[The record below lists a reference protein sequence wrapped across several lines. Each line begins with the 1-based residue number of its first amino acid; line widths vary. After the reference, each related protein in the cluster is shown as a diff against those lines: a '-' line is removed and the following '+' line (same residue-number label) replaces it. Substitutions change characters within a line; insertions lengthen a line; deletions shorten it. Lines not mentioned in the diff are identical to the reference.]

1 VQDQLIKKAD
11 RLLKI
16 KAVRDVY
23 ENILPHNNHFKPDTD
38 PLDKAFLVSE
48 IILRLGEGPELEEM
62 AAACDRG
69 PELNLPDAKTK
80 IDLEDYSKE
89 LIDKTYQQ
97 MLEAMDKALDLYKEK
112 RLRLKQ
118 PEDDYTKD
126 FIEIASSQLYH
137 NFRDRISTGNFQ
149 ITVGDKWPVADLSS
163 KVLKSKAYIMPDR
176 DEPVVGD
183 DLRELQELMAS
194 KVTDLA
200 KEGDIAADVFDIV
213 TAKWLKEAKHYE
225 AMVTLTADDILKAR
239 GLLPR
244 LGGKGGR
251 GGYREH
257 QRKEIQQK
265 IDVLSYTWVTVEEMD
280 IVEIIKGK
288 RKVSKWRGESKAIAL
303 TSRFGQ
309 IRADGSTD
317 AFAWRLRPGDVF
329 ARFLFGP
336 GRQTALLSQKA
347 LNYDPYRQKWE
358 KRLARYLA
366 WIWRISSGRTQ
377 EGLLVKTLLDAANM
391 EMDRNRPSRTRER
404 LEEALDCLQADR
416 VITAWQYDNID
427 ENMTSKRGWWRNWL
441 ECKVIITAPTSIITQ
456 YKKIKDRA
464 GSGYIADKENV

>member
-1 VQDQLIKKAD
+1 MQEQLIKKAEK
-11 RLLKI
+11 LLKI
-16 KAVRDVY
+16 KTVRDIY
-23 ENILPHNNHFKPDTD
+23 ENILPHNEHFKPDND

-48 IILRLGEGPELEEM
+48 IILRLGEGPEIEEM

-69 PELNLPDAKTK
+69 PELNLPSSKTK
-80 IDLEDYSKE
+80 IDLEGYSTE
-89 LIDKTYQQ
+89 LVNKTYQQ
-97 MLEAMDKALDLYKEK
+97 MLDAMDKALELHEEK
-112 RLRLKQ
+112 RLVLKK

-137 NFRDRISTGNFQ
+137 NFRDRISTGRFA
-149 ITVGDKWPVADLSS
+149 IPDGEKWPVADLSS

-176 DEPVVGD
+176 DEPIVGD
-183 DLRELQELMAS
+183 NLRELQTLMAS

-239 GLLPR
+239 GLLPK
-244 LGGKGGR
+244 LGGKGKR

-257 QRKEIQQK
+257 QRNEIQQK
-265 IDVLSYTWVTVEEMD
+265 IDVLSYTWVTVEEME
-280 IVEIIKGK
+280 IVEIVKGK
-288 RKVSKWRGESKAIAL
+288 RKVTKWRGESKAIAL

-309 IRADGSTD
+309 VRSDGSTD

-336 GRQTALLSQKA
+336 GRQTALLSQTA

-366 WIWRISSGRTQ
+366 WIWRISSARTQ
-377 EGLLVKTLLDAANM
+377 EGLLVKTLLAAVNM
-391 EMDRNRPSRTRER
+391 EVDRNRPSRTRER
-404 LEEALDCLQADR
+404 LEEALECLQEDR
-416 VITAWQYDNID
+416 VITAWQYDNLD
-427 ENMTSKRGWWRNWL
+427 ENMTSKRGWWRDWL
-441 ECKVIITAPTSIITQ
+441 ECKIIITAPDSIINQ
-456 YKKIKDRA
+456 YKKIKEKGNGD
-464 GSGYIADKENV
+464 YLPEKNDH

>member
-23 ENILPHNNHFKPDTD
+23 ENILPQSSHFKPDTD

-48 IILRLGEGPELEEM
+48 IILRLGEGPEIEEM
-62 AAACDRG
+62 AVACDRG
-69 PELNLPDAKTK
+69 PELNLPDSKTK

-89 LIDKTYQQ
+89 LVEKTYQQ
-97 MLEAMDKALDLYKEK
+97 MLEAMDKALELHQEK
-112 RLRLKQ
+112 RLILKQ
-118 PEDDYTKD
+118 PQDDYTKD

-137 NFRDRISTGNFQ
+137 NFRDRISTGRFE
-149 ITVGDKWPVADLSS
+149 IPEGEKWPVADLSS
-163 KVLKSKAYIMPDR
+163 RVLKSKAYIMPDR

-183 DLRELQELMAS
+183 DLRELQALMAS

-200 KEGDIAADVFDIV
+200 KEGDLAADVFDIV
-213 TAKWLKEAKHYE
+213 TARWLKEAKHYE
-225 AMVTLTADDILKAR
+225 AMVTLTADDFLRAR
-239 GLLPR
+239 GLLAKTSGSGR
-244 LGGKGGR
+244 R

-257 QRKEIQQK
+257 QKKEIQQK
-265 IDVLSYTWVTVEEMD
+265 IDALSYTWVTVEEMEV
-280 IVEIIKGK
+280 VEVVKGK

-309 IRADGSTD
+309 VRSDGSTD

-336 GRQTALLSQKA
+336 GRQTALLSQRA

-377 EGLLVKTLLDAANM
+377 EGLLVKTLLDAVNINI
-391 EMDRNRPSRTRER
+391 DKNRPARTRER
-404 LEEALDCLQADR
+404 LEEALDKLQADQ
-416 VITAWQYDNID
+416 VITAWQYENIN
-427 ENMTSKRGWWRNWL
+427 ENLLAKRGWWRDWL
-441 ECKVIITAPTSIITQ
+441 DCKILITAPVSIRDQ
-456 YKKIKDRA
+456 YKKIKAASPNNYSPEDH
-464 GSGYIADKENV
+464 N